1 MGGQDGYQSD
11 LLSNSTQSDS
21 AVAGFRVHLNE
32 KAEFAMDLAYTNSK
46 QGMAPFALPAPDY
59 VATHPPTSFD
69 FSQSNLYSK
78 TDVNSFD
85 LSTNLNFKLTD
96 KSWLNFYYR
105 LADYDDT
112 IAFFQDASGT
122 FQVLGGYMGWTF

>member
-21 AVAGFRVHLNE
+21 AVAGFRVHLTE
-32 KAEFAMDLAYTNSK
+32 KAEIAMDLAYTNSR

-59 VATHPPTSFD
+59 VATHPSMSFD
-69 FSQSNLYSK
+69 FSQSHLYSK

-85 LSTNLNFKLTD
+85 LSTKLNYKLTD
-96 KSWLNFYYR
+96 DSWLSFYYR

-112 IAFFQDASGT
+112 IALFQDSSGT
-122 FQVLGGYMGWTF
+122 YWVLGGFMGWNF